1 MSGWLSVKRGPLKYY
16 HKTTVTGTKT
26 LIFAGVRRGHGA
38 SSQAGALRLLAPLP
52 GDAQEELAPS
62 THDLPQR
69 VSCQLLLVLIL
80 Y

>member
-1 MSGWLSVKRGPLKYY
+1 MSGWLSVKSGPLKYY
-16 HKTTVTGTKT
+16 HKTAIDVVTYVPG
-26 LIFAGVRRGHGA
+26 LRRGHGA
-38 SSQAGALRLLAPLP
+38 SPQAGALRLLAPLP
-52 GDAQEELAPS
+52 GDAQEELPPS